1 MTSSELTSSDLTSS
15 DAPGADRGPAD
26 AESIGARIDWGLAA
40 ATGKR
45 LARPGPKTTA
55 YTLDAAYAELAEA
68 ATRAEAPVR
77 EVTGLADGLR
87 VPTTRILDRKEW
99 VDAAAQS
106 MQSMLGAG
114 SGASGPVGLGAGS
127 GASGPDGH
135 GAGSGASGPVGLGA
149 GSGPDATD
157 HDDDGGSPNAIE
169 AALAGFSAKAG
180 GLQAGGLL
188 AFLSGAILGQ
198 YDPFTPDPETGDP
211 GVLMVVAPNIISVE
225 RSLRVVPSDFR
236 LWVCLHEVTHRVQ
249 FSANPWLRQYMVDN
263 LEILTSDSGEST
275 SEIVARITSTLRGS
289 DEKPR
294 EKGVL
299 GAMQLL
305 QTPEQFEAFNRMMML
320 GTLLEGHAD
329 HVMDAVGPV
338 HVPTVAS
345 IRAAFDKRRGAPRN
359 PVQRIIRALIGMDAK
374 IAQYV
379 RGKAFVDEVVGAVGM
394 ETFNTI
400 WTSPETMPRP
410 NEIDE
415 PRVWMQR
422 VL

>member
-1 MTSSELTSSDLTSS
+1 MWVPMNSNDTTLDQV
-15 DAPGADRGPAD
+15 D

-40 ATGKR
+40 ATGRR

-55 YTLDAAYAELAEA
+55 YTLDAAHAELADA

-87 VPTTRILDRKEW
+87 VPTTRILDRQEW
-99 VDAAAQS
+99 VDAASRS
-106 MQSMLGAG
+106 MQSMLGVSSEADT
-114 SGASGPVGLGAGS
+114 SG
-127 GASGPDGH
+127 
-135 GAGSGASGPVGLGA
+135 
-149 GSGPDATD
+149 
-157 HDDDGGSPNAIE
+157 
-169 AALAGFSAKAG
+169 LAGLSAKAG
-180 GLQAGGLL
+180 GVQAGGLL

-198 YDPFTPDPETGDP
+198 YDPFTPDPDTGDP
-211 GVLMVVAPNIISVE
+211 GVLMVVAPNIIAVE
-225 RSLRVVPSDFR
+225 RSLKVVPSDFR

-249 FSANPWLRQYMVDN
+249 FSANPWLRQYMIDN
-263 LEILTSDSGEST
+263 LEILTSDAGEST
-275 SEIVARITSTLRGS
+275 GEIIGRITETLRG
-289 DEKPR
+289 DKPR

-305 QTPEQFEAFNRMMML
+305 QTPEQYEAFNRMMML

-338 HVPTVAS
+338 HVPTVAN
-345 IRAAFDKRRGAPRN
+345 IRAAFDKRRTAPRN
-359 PVQRIIRALIGMDAK
+359 PIQRIIRALIGMDAK
-374 IAQYV
+374 LAQYI

-394 ETFNTI
+394 EQFNTI

-415 PRVWMQR
+415 PRLWMQR

>member
-1 MTSSELTSSDLTSS
+1 MTSNDLSRTDLTR
-15 DAPGADRGPAD
+15 DIADGD
-26 AESIGARIDWGLAA
+26 VESIGAKIDWSLAA
-40 ATGKR
+40 ATGRR
-45 LARPGPKTTA
+45 LSRPGPKTTA
-55 YTLDAAYAELAEA
+55 YTLDVARTELADA
-68 ATRAEAPVR
+68 ATRAEGPVR

-87 VPTTRILDRKEW
+87 VPTTRLLDREEW

-114 SGASGPVGLGAGS
+114 SADEPTPSG
-127 GASGPDGH
+127 
-135 GAGSGASGPVGLGA
+135 
-149 GSGPDATD
+149 
-157 HDDDGGSPNAIE
+157 
-169 AALAGFSAKAG
+169 LAGISAKAG
-180 GLQAGGLL
+180 GLQAGALL

-198 YDPFTPDPETGDP
+198 YDPFTPDPDTGEP
-211 GVLMVVAPNIISVE
+211 GVLMVVVPNIISVE

-263 LEILTSDSGEST
+263 LEILTSDAGEST
-275 SEIVARITSTLRGS
+275 SEIMARITSTVRGNGQ
-289 DEKPR
+289 PR
-294 EKGVL
+294 EKGIL

-305 QTPEQFEAFNRMMML
+305 QTPEQYEAFNRMMML

-338 HVPTVAS
+338 HVPTVAA
-345 IRAAFDKRRGAPRN
+345 IRQAFDKRRTAPRN

-374 IAQYV
+374 LAQYI

-394 ETFNTI
+394 TAFNTI
-400 WTSPETMPRP
+400 WTSPVTMPRP

-415 PRVWMQR
+415 PRAWMQR

>member
-1 MTSSELTSSDLTSS
+1 MTSNDLSRIDQTSDV
-15 DAPGADRGPAD
+15 ADGD
-26 AESIGARIDWGLAA
+26 VESIGAKIDWSLAA
-40 ATGKR
+40 ATGRR
-45 LARPGPKTTA
+45 LSRPGPTTTA
-55 YTLDAAYAELAEA
+55 YTLDVARTELADA
-68 ATRAEAPVR
+68 ATRAEGPVR

-87 VPTTRILDRKEW
+87 VPTTRLLDRKEW

-114 SGASGPVGLGAGS
+114 SGASGPDRVGAGS
-127 GASGPDGH
+127 GASDEQAP
-135 GAGSGASGPVGLGA
+135 SG
-149 GSGPDATD
+149 
-157 HDDDGGSPNAIE
+157 
-169 AALAGFSAKAG
+169 LAGISAKAG
-180 GLQAGGLL
+180 GLQAGALL

-198 YDPFTPDPETGDP
+198 YDPFTPDPDTGEP
-211 GVLMVVAPNIISVE
+211 GVLMVVVPNIISVE

-249 FSANPWLRQYMVDN
+249 FSANPWLRQYMIDN
-263 LEILTSDSGEST
+263 LEILTSDAGEST
-275 SEIVARITSTLRGS
+275 SEIMARITSTVRGNGQ
-289 DEKPR
+289 PR
-294 EKGVL
+294 EKGIL

-305 QTPEQFEAFNRMMML
+305 QTPEQYEAFNRMMML

-345 IRAAFDKRRGAPRN
+345 IRQAFDKRRTAPRN

-374 IAQYV
+374 LAQYI

-394 ETFNTI
+394 SAFNTI

-415 PRVWMQR
+415 PRAWMQR

>member
-1 MTSSELTSSDLTSS
+1 MSMTEISSARGDSGMRD
-15 DAPGADRGPAD
+15 GGVAD
-26 AESIGARIDWGLAA
+26 RIDWSLAA
-40 ATGKR
+40 ATGRR
-45 LARPGPKTTA
+45 LSRPGPKTTR
-55 YTLDAAYAELAEA
+55 YTIDTAYAELADA
-68 ATRAEAPVR
+68 ATRAEGPVR

-99 VDAAAQS
+99 VDAAARS

-114 SGASGPVGLGAGS
+114 SEASGPNLAGAGS
-127 GASGPDGH
+127 EASGPERG
-135 GAGSGASGPVGLGA
+135 
-149 GSGPDATD
+149 
-157 HDDDGGSPNAIE
+157 DDGGGLLSGLSSK
-169 AALAGFSAKAG
+169 AA

-198 YDPFTPDPETGDP
+198 YDPFTPDPDTGEP
-211 GVLMVVAPNIISVE
+211 GVLMVVAPNIIAVE
-225 RSLRVVPSDFR
+225 RALAVVPSDFR

-263 LEILTSDSGEST
+263 IATLTSDAGEST
-275 SEIVARITSTLRGS
+275 SDVLERITKTLRSGQ
-289 DEKPR
+289 PR
-294 EKGVL
+294 EKGVI

-305 QTPEQFEAFNRMMML
+305 QTPEQFDAFNRMMML

-329 HVMDAVGPV
+329 HVMDAVGPAQ
-338 HVPTVAS
+338 VPTVAQ
-345 IRAAFDKRRGAPRN
+345 IRAAFDKRRTAPRN

-374 IAQYV
+374 MAQYI
-379 RGKAFVDEVVGAVGM
+379 RGKAFVDAVVAEVGM
-394 ETFNTI
+394 PVFNAI

-415 PRVWMQR
+415 PRAWIRR